1 MTNQKLF
8 GFFKDIAKKKKK
20 ILLYNTVA
28 CDCTNTISNS
38 IIRTTAAGVRKER
51 LAGLHS
57 RKIVMVITY
66 HLSLHINPIGLFA
79 SVSAWT

>member
-8 GFFKDIAKKKKK
+8 GFFKDITKKKQ
-20 ILLYNTVA
+20 ILLDNTVA
-28 CDCTNTISNS
+28 CACTNSISKS
-38 IIRTTAAGVRKER
+38 VIRATTVGAREER

-79 SVSAWT
+79 SVSV